1 MFTFSPLQITL
12 ASNVSDVQKQIIDT
26 QNQLSTGKRTL
37 NPGENGVVTRLT
49 ALASGYD
56 VSVKN
61 IAAGQNVL
69 TVGQTTLTSM
79 ASIVTQLTDL
89 ATQAAGG
96 TLSGGDLTSL
106 DTTFIKL
113 YNQLSTL
120 VNAASV
126 NGNNALKDTT
136 LNILYDQ
143 SQPALNIG
151 VVTSALSGILSSPAD
166 NGSIVKQVINTA
178 TDPTT
183 GKLLL
188 TGSPA
193 TAPLSVSANATAWLS
208 DLGLVQNA
216 ISTAAST
223 VSALQTTLSAM
234 SDGATGLSAGLK
246 SSVDSISNID
256 STAMQAK
263 LQSLNNQQSIDYY
276 LVSQMN
282 TESAAILA
290 IFR

>member
-12 ASNVSDVQKQIIDT
+12 ASNVSDIQKQIIDT
-26 QNQLSTGKRTL
+26 QNQLSAGKRTL

-49 ALASGYD
+49 TLASGYD

-61 IAAGQNVL
+61 IAAAQNVL

-79 ASIVTQLTDL
+79 ATIVSKLTDL

-96 TLSGGDLTSL
+96 SLSSTDLASL

-113 YNQLSTL
+113 YNQLNTL
-120 VNAASV
+120 ITAAAV
-126 NGNNALKDTT
+126 NGTNYLGTTALSVVYDPSQGA
-136 LNILYDQ
+136 LSIPAGSAVANILTP
-143 SQPALNIG
+143 S
-151 VVTSALSGILSSPAD
+151 
-166 NGSIVKQVINTA
+166 TA
-178 TDPTT
+178 TY
-183 GKLLL
+183 L
-188 TGSPA
+188 TSSNVSSGVLGSSA
-193 TAPLSVSANATAWLS
+193 TPLSANATSVLA
-208 DLGLVQNA
+208 DLTLVQNA
-216 ISTAAST
+216 ISLAQSNAS
-223 VSALQTTLSAM
+223 AYQTTLSAM
-234 SDGATGLSAGLK
+234 TDGATGLSAGLK
-246 SSVDSISNID
+246 SSVDSLSNID